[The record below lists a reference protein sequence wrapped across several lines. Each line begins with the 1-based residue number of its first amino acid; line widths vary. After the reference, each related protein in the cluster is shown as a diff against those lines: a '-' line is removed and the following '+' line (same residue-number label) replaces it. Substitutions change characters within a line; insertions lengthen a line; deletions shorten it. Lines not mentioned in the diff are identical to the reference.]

1 MSLILVVDD
10 DTHIGNL
17 IEKILTLEGHKVL
30 KGMSG
35 KEAIK
40 ICQEKAVDLVITD
53 LMMPIMDGLD
63 LIPTLRRSHSDLPII
78 AISGRVISEVLEL
91 VTLLGAAAILEKP
104 FEPDALVAL
113 VNRILGKRAVG

>member
-10 DTHIGNL
+10 DTNIGTL
-17 IEKILTLEGHKVL
+17 FEKILTLEGHKVL
-30 KGMSG
+30 KGTSG

-40 ICQEKAVDLVITD
+40 ICQENAVDLVITD

-78 AISGRVISEVLEL
+78 AISGRVIDEVLEL

-104 FEPDALVAL
+104 FEPDALITL
-113 VNRILGKRAVG
+113 VNRILMKR